1 VQGKPDQ
8 RSFSSMVLQISQKQA
23 KKHHQKKRKKT
34 TKKIANQNINIV
46 ALEAN
51 EIGVI

>member
-23 KKHHQKKRKKT
+23 KTPPKKRKKT
-34 TKKIANQNINIV
+34 TKKIANQNINTV

>member
-23 KKHHQKKRKKT
+23 KTPQKKN
-34 TKKIANQNINIV
+34 ANQNINTV